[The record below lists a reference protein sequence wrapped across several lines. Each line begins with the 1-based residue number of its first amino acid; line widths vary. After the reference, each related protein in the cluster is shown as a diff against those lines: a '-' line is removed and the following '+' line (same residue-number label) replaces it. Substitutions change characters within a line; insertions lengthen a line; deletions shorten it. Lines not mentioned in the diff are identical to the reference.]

1 MYVHHTYFRKKK
13 GVLVKMIL
21 KIFTD
26 EHYIQNLL
34 CKKIKLF
41 PCNSMCSSHLKTT
54 FALTQS

>member
-1 MYVHHTYFRKKK
+1 MYTTPILEKNKDA
-13 GVLVKMIL
+13 LVKMIL

-41 PCNSMCSSHLKTT
+41 LCNSMCYFHLKTT
-54 FALTQS
+54 FAVTRS

>member
-1 MYVHHTYFRKKK
+1 MYTPILEKKK
-13 GVLVKMIL
+13 RCLGENMIL

-41 PCNSMCSSHLKTT
+41 PCNSMCSLHLKTT
-54 FALTQS
+54 FVLTRS